1 MPYEY
6 QVEIG
11 EIMYG
16 MDSIKSAN
24 IKQPL
29 FEYFGAGNAMP
40 AEFHITFI
48 PKEEPPRMAKIVPF
62 CREEG
67 EKDWHKLGIFFVDV
81 RSEDRQWKN
90 LIAYDSMLKTE
101 QTYLISEDVGE
112 WPRGMKALVADIASR
127 IDVEVDSR
135 TVINESYVV
144 EYPNDYTM
152 REILCHIAAAHAGNW
167 IITADGKLLLVPL
180 FTAMPPETYY
190 LIEDSGSAIVFGEDR
205 ILV

>member
-1 MPYEY
+1 
-6 QVEIG
+6 
-11 EIMYG
+11 
-16 MDSIKSAN
+16 
-24 IKQPL
+24 
-29 FEYFGAGNAMP
+29 
-40 AEFHITFI
+40 
-48 PKEEPPRMAKIVPF
+48 
-62 CREEG
+62 
-67 EKDWHKLGIFFVDV
+67 
-81 RSEDRQWKN
+81 
-90 LIAYDSMLKTE
+90 MLKTE

>member
-1 MPYEY
+1 MPTISTEGIEGFDSMTAE
-6 QVEIG
+6 QKVEALLKVEVPEKVDLSGYIQ
-11 EIMYG
+11 
-16 MDSIKSAN
+16 KSQFD
-24 IKQPL
+24 KVSSEL
-29 FEYFGAGNAMP
+29 
-40 AEFHITFI
+40 AE
-48 PKEEPPRMAKIVPF
+48 AKKTLK
-62 CREEG
+62 G
-67 EKDWHKLGIFFVDV
+67 KL
-81 RSEDRQWKN
+81 SEDEAAAAEREAKWAEMEARQWKN

>member
-11 EIMYG
+11 GIMYG

-48 PKEEPPRMAKIVPF
+48 PKEEPPRMAKIVHSV
-62 CREEG
+62 
-67 EKDWHKLGIFFVDV
+67 EKKEKKIGISQVYFFVDV

-135 TVINESYVV
+135 TVINEVMWLNIQTIIQCEKFYAIQQR
-144 EYPNDYTM
+144 PMQGIGLLRRT
-152 REILCHIAAAHAGNW
+152 GNCCS
-167 IITADGKLLLVPL
+167 VPF